1 MMDFQDQHPLRSY
14 WDMILAS
21 VGANAMASALELG
34 VFDEL
39 GTPVRGADVAGR
51 LGLHEQ
57 MLEHLLRLLC
67 SLGLVR
73 SMESQCGDET
83 AALYEAGSIA
93 RRYFM
98 KDSPFYCGDSW
109 QFRFSSLSRFGSQIS
124 SRVRTGPDVDTFP
137 EGGVSDQCWA
147 TLTRTRIVQEQ
158 AAITAVAAADIV
170 RNLPEV
176 GRIGRFLDLGG
187 GAGVVAVAL
196 AQVMPKATG
205 VVVELP
211 PTAEVVRK
219 NVDESGLSGRI
230 SIMSGDLEQ
239 VDFGHGYGLVW
250 CSSVLHFIRDMESTI
265 RKVRSALAPGGVFVS
280 AHAEIPGSP
289 ADANPVL
296 SYYLPLLMRGHHVGE
311 EGELGRLFRAG
322 GFERVDSFTS
332 NMFPLAPVRIHV
344 CR

>member
-1 MMDFQDQHPLRSY
+1 
-14 WDMILAS
+14 MILAS

-109 QFRFSSLSRFGSQIS
+109 QFRFSSLSQFGSQIS

-176 GRIGRFLDLGG
+176 GRIGE
-187 GAGVVAVAL
+187 L
-196 AQVMPKATG
+196 AWWLLRLHRSCRRQP
-205 VVVELP
+205 ESWWSSLP
-211 PTAEVVRK
+211 PRRW
-219 NVDESGLSGRI
+219 SGRRWMNPVCRAGSRSCQVIWSRSILVMAMALSGAVRFCI
-230 SIMSGDLEQ
+230 SLGTWSPPSGRCVRRWRQE
-239 VDFGHGYGLVW
+239 G
-250 CSSVLHFIRDMESTI
+250 CS
-265 RKVRSALAPGGVFVS
+265 
-280 AHAEIPGSP
+280 
-289 ADANPVL
+289 
-296 SYYLPLLMRGHHVGE
+296 
-311 EGELGRLFRAG
+311 
-322 GFERVDSFTS
+322 
-332 NMFPLAPVRIHV
+332 
-344 CR
+344 